1 MRDYS
6 ANLKPKAFMLLA
18 IPVLVMAYSIVA
30 IVAPAVV
37 RAVVPDVVRTVL
49 DLI

>member
-1 MRDYS
+1 MRAYF